1 MLPKWTLMN
10 HAKIDISDPQI
21 STRCQVS
28 VYVSEIMQSEA
39 REYFE
44 YVQKGSFWF
53 KLRVNLMGN
62 DWVGGRVTGV
72 LTNNRQVWLTGR
84 QTLPC
89 QSNKADRWLDWAEY
103 NFPTFLPKPRMS
115 NVVGCFKEMGNKLD
129 ICKTQW
135 CKGWSWFMTTTK
147 NHEILIFICF
157 LLWLY

>member
-1 MLPKWTLMN
+1 
-10 HAKIDISDPQI
+10 
-21 STRCQVS
+21 
-28 VYVSEIMQSEA
+28 
-39 REYFE
+39 
-44 YVQKGSFWF
+44 
-53 KLRVNLMGN
+53 MGN

-129 ICKTQW
+129 ICKTQ
-135 CKGWSWFMTTTK
+135 
-147 NHEILIFICF
+147 
-157 LLWLY
+157 